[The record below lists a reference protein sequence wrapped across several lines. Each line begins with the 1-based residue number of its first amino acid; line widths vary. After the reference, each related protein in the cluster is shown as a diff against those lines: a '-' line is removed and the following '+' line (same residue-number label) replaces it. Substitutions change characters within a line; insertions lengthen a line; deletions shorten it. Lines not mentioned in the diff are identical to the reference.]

1 MQKRLYNKKRKREKG
16 TVLFSQIWEIINLWR
31 SGLSKNVLARIY
43 KRNYNQKIKIIRL
56 DPMNRHSGKFINEF
70 QALVYVEKIIYEY
83 IKKSNKF

>member
-1 MQKRLYNKKRKREKG
+1 MSEL
-16 TVLFSQIWEIINLWR
+16 EIIKLWR

-56 DPMNRHSGKFINEF
+56 DPRNRHAGKFINEF
-70 QALVYVEKIIYEY
+70 QALAYVEKVIYKY